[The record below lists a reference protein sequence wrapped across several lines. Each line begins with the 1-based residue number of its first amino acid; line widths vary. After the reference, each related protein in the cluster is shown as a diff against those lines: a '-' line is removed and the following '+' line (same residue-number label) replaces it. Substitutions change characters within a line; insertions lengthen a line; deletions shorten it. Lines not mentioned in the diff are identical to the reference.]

1 MLNLIKSAWS
11 GLDAKGR
18 TALIICVALV
28 IIAAIVYGVDLTGL
42 LGVRQ

>member
-1 MLNLIKSAWS
+1 MLSLLKGAWA

-28 IIAAIVYGVDLTGL
+28 IIVAMAYGVDLSKL
-42 LGVRQ
+42 LGY

>member
-1 MLNLIKSAWS
+1 MLNLIKGAWT

-28 IIAAIVYGVDLTGL
+28 IIVAIAYGVDLTAWGL
-42 LGVRQ
+42 